1 MARCAALGA
10 HVRFVTDL
18 GFGYLDDGVR
28 THRLET
34 ELLSQLLA
42 ECLTDRADRVLARYP
57 TLFVAVDSPDAARQ
71 SFRRAQIA

>member
-1 MARCAALGA
+1 MAQCAALGA

-34 ELLSQLLA
+34 ELLSQLLT
-42 ECLTDRADRVLARYP
+42 ECLSERAGQVLARYP

-71 SFRRAQIA
+71 SFRRAHLA